1 MCCIFQIRPGI
12 KATPPNQEE
21 HPPGVEKLVPL
32 DDPSDLVR

>member
-1 MCCIFQIRPGI
+1 MCCIFQIRAGI
-12 KATPPNQEE
+12 KVTPNQEE